1 MFGVQFYPTPE
12 LIAERVWNK
21 IDWQRV
27 KSLLEPSAG
36 KGDLLVGINRSENK
50 EHELFSGKKI
60 MIDTVP
66 RKVKFIDCIEIDS
79 NLASILREKGYNVI
93 VGDFLNHHTYTRY
106 DCILM
111 NPPFKEGDKHL
122 MKALDMCKFG
132 GQVCC
137 ILNAE
142 TIKNPCS
149 TIRQELISRLENYN
163 ADIEFIEHGFRD
175 SERKT
180 DVEIAIVYVD
190 IPKIQY
196 NEDILSSMKIADEY
210 KNVEDGIAND
220 CQLATNDIISNI
232 IMSYNEACKK
242 GLSIIDSF
250 ERVKNIIPTTN
261 MFEGDKCA
269 KQVSLIDISI
279 NTSEHDKGYSLQNQ
293 YLRQLRRQYWEK
305 LFSYKEISDL
315 LTQTAREKY
324 QGELERFR
332 DFDFT
337 LSNIKALQLELSN
350 KMNDN
355 IEEAIMKQFD
365 KLTFVHSMDKSSNV
379 HYYNGWK
386 TNDAFKVNK
395 KCIVSAYGV
404 YDNRWCQ
411 SWSIWHSRDYLS
423 ELEKVLTYVNGGVS
437 DDSIPDAWDV
447 IRDNEKTYNGEK
459 IHFRFFDV
467 EYKKK
472 NTMHIWFTNEEV
484 LKKFNIYAGKNKG
497 WLPNDYGTKTY
508 KDLNESE
515 KNLADSFEGEKSY
528 NETYTNANYYL
539 ASASVMAL
547 AMN

>member
-12 LIAERVWNK
+12 LIAEKVWNK

-149 TIRQELISRLENYN
+149 TIRQELVSRLANYN

-196 NEDILSSMKIADEY
+196 NEGILSSMKIADIFNGLMAVPNLVALFALGGVVAAETKVFFEKVKKGEEIMAIARQERKKIVLLAGRPY
-210 KNVEDGIAND
+210 HADPEINHGIHKLIAGLGFAVISEDSI
-220 CQLATNDIISNI
+220 
-232 IMSYNEACKK
+232 ACKQAK
-242 GLSIIDSF
+242 FDT
-250 ERVKNIIPTTN
+250 NIVAQWT
-261 MFEGDKCA
+261 FH
-269 KQVSLIDISI
+269 Q
-279 NTSEHDKGYSLQNQ
+279 
-293 YLRQLRRQYWEK
+293 R
-305 LFSYKEISDL
+305 LFS
-315 LTQTAREKY
+315 AAKY
-324 QGELERFR
+324 AA
-332 DFDFT
+332 D
-337 LSNIKALQLELSN
+337 
-350 KMNDN
+350 
-355 IEEAIMKQFD
+355 
-365 KLTFVHSMDKSSNV
+365 
-379 HYYNGWK
+379 
-386 TNDAFKVNK
+386 
-395 KCIVSAYGV
+395 
-404 YDNRWCQ
+404 
-411 SWSIWHSRDYLS
+411 
-423 ELEKVLTYVNGGVS
+423 S
-437 DDSIPDAWDV
+437 DDIFMVQLVSFGCGLDALTTDEEREILEATGKLYTQIKIDEV
-447 IRDNEKTYNGEK
+447 TNLGAVKIRLRSLMAAIESGKGDAANE
-459 IHFRFFDV
+459 
-467 EYKKK
+467 
-472 NTMHIWFTNEEV
+472 
-484 LKKFNIYAGKNKG
+484 
-497 WLPNDYGTKTY
+497 
-508 KDLNESE
+508 
-515 KNLADSFEGEKSY
+515 
-528 NETYTNANYYL
+528 
-539 ASASVMAL
+539 
-547 AMN
+547 